1 MRESIKKK
9 IKQPEGEQI
18 NREQWKRKEIKKKK
32 KKNPQKSE
40 KKKKRWL
47 K

>member
-1 MRESIKKK
+1 MWESIKKK
-9 IKQPEGEQI
+9 IKQPEVEQI

-32 KKNPQKSE
+32 KPTE
-40 KKKKRWL
+40 IGKKKKRWL

>member
-1 MRESIKKK
+1 MWESIKKK

-32 KKNPQKSE
+32 KTHRNW